1 MKNGDI
7 VRINSKTA
15 SRYKRM
21 GEPPSKISL
30 IDKSLTIEDYEMC
43 DDREVKVRE
52 CEYLFY
58 KDELELV
65 KEKCR

>member
-21 GEPPSKISL
+21 GEPLSKISL
-30 IDKSLTIEDYEMC
+30 IDRSLTIEDYEMC